1 AVPEPD
7 RPLGQIEIH
16 PYVPRA
22 VLSSDKAGISVSG
35 GRGLMIRFAGCCR
48 PTTGDPIVGYV
59 SRGRGIIV
67 HRRDCRNLPFL
78 SDFKERA
85 IEVVW
90 ETRHPGLTRRFRIT
104 AKRIPDL
111 FGEVETAV
119 KKIQGHLIEGKLEED
134 GDRLVGWFT
143 VRMEKPEDGR
153 KIERSVRG
161 VPAILKVQV
170 VSGD

>member
-1 AVPEPD
+1 
-7 RPLGQIEIH
+7 
-16 PYVPRA
+16 
-22 VLSSDKAGISVSG
+22 
-35 GRGLMIRFAGCCR
+35 M
-48 PTTGDPIVGYV
+48 GYV